1 MRKLILLFFVTAAL
15 LLGHNAQAA
24 QNVVSPEKRVV
35 VLDAGHGGIRS
46 GAHYNKISEKDIN
59 LAVAKETKRQLAEK
73 MPELEVYL
81 TRESDTQLHDDK
93 TTDNRNRAKFANSK
107 GADLFVSIHADAASS
122 SSAVGPTVYLLSFDD
137 KLLSQNRNM
146 ASRFV
151 DDDDMLN
158 IQDISRSSMGY
169 IIALSN
175 QMNNDPMNH
184 VFANILNTEFKAHKR
199 NAHTIKYNIWTV
211 LYWLE
216 GPGALVELGYMTN
229 PDELAYMNSTKGQA
243 ELSDALS
250 DAIVQFIKNLN
261 AMQQY
266 TEMGDASE
274 QPESAEVQ
282 PSQPSQPSS
291 EESPT
296 ATDTADASGAG
307 YAIQLLSSKTEL
319 NIDDSQFKA
328 YRGRVAK
335 VMGEGSY
342 KYKYCICGYKSRSD
356 AQADLEEVR
365 KSFRDAYVVY
375 YEAGCIVKR

>member
-1 MRKLILLFFVTAAL
+1 MRKLILLFFMTLAL

-59 LAVAKETKRQLAEK
+59 LAVAKETKRQLADK

-229 PDELAYMNSTKGQA
+229 PEELAYMNSTKGQA

-274 QPESAEVQ
+274 QTESTEVQ
-282 PSQPSQPSS
+282 QSQPSQPSS
-291 EESPT
+291 EESP
-296 ATDTADASGAG
+296 AAADASGEG

-319 NIDDSQFKA
+319 SIDDSQFKA

-335 VMGEGSY
+335 VMGEGTY
-342 KYKYCICGYKSRSD
+342 KYKYCLCGYKSRSD

-365 KSFRDAYVVY
+365 KSFKDAYVVY

>member
-1 MRKLILLFFVTAAL
+1 MRKLILLFFMTQAL

-229 PDELAYMNSTKGQA
+229 PEELAYMNSTKGQA

-274 QPESAEVQ
+274 QTESTEVQ
-282 PSQPSQPSS
+282 QSQPSS
-291 EESPT
+291 EESPA
-296 ATDTADASGAG
+296 ATDASGVG

-319 NIDDSQFKA
+319 SIDDSQFKA

-335 VMGEGSY
+335 VMGEGAY
-342 KYKYCICGYKSRSD
+342 KYKYCLCGYKSRSD

-365 KSFRDAYVVY
+365 KSFKDAYVVY

>member
-1 MRKLILLFFVTAAL
+1 MRKLILLFFMTLAL

-229 PDELAYMNSTKGQA
+229 PEELAYMNSTKGQA

-274 QPESAEVQ
+274 QTESTEVQ
-282 PSQPSQPSS
+282 QSQQSQPSS
-291 EESPT
+291 EESPA
-296 ATDTADASGAG
+296 ATDASGVG

-319 NIDDSQFKA
+319 SIDDSQFKA

-335 VMGEGSY
+335 VMGEGAY
-342 KYKYCICGYKSRSD
+342 KYKYCLCGYKSRSD

-365 KSFRDAYVVY
+365 KSFKDAYVVY

>member
-1 MRKLILLFFVTAAL
+1 MRKLILLFFVTQAL

-274 QPESAEVQ
+274 QTESAEVQ
-282 PSQPSQPSS
+282 QSQPSS
-291 EESPT
+291 EESPV

-319 NIDDSQFKA
+319 SIDDSQFKA

-335 VMGEGSY
+335 VMGEGTY
-342 KYKYCICGYKSRSD
+342 KYKYCLCGYKSRSD

-365 KSFRDAYVVY
+365 KSFKDAYVIY

>member
-1 MRKLILLFFVTAAL
+1 MRKLILLFFMTQAL

-229 PDELAYMNSTKGQA
+229 PEELAYMNSTKGQA

-274 QPESAEVQ
+274 QTESTEVQ
-282 PSQPSQPSS
+282 QSQPSQPSS
-291 EESPT
+291 EESPA
-296 ATDTADASGAG
+296 ATDASGVG

-319 NIDDSQFKA
+319 SIDDSQFKA

-335 VMGEGSY
+335 VMGEGTY
-342 KYKYCICGYKSRSD
+342 KYKYCLCGYKSRSD

-365 KSFRDAYVVY
+365 KSFKDAYVVY

>member
-1 MRKLILLFFVTAAL
+1 MRKLILLFFVTQAL

-229 PDELAYMNSTKGQA
+229 PEELAYMNSTKGQA

-266 TEMGDASE
+266 TEMGDAKE

-282 PSQPSQPSS
+282 QSQQSQQSS
-291 EESPT
+291 EESPV
-296 ATDTADASGAG
+296 ATDASGVG

-319 NIDDSQFKA
+319 SIDDSQFKA
-328 YRGRVAK
+328 YCGRVAK
-335 VMGEGSY
+335 VMGEGAY
-342 KYKYCICGYKSRSD
+342 KYKYCLCGYKSRSD

-365 KSFRDAYVVY
+365 KSFKDAYVVY

>member
-1 MRKLILLFFVTAAL
+1 MRKLILLFFMTLAL

-274 QPESAEVQ
+274 QTESTEVQ
-282 PSQPSQPSS
+282 QSQQSS
-291 EESPT
+291 EESPA
-296 ATDTADASGAG
+296 ATDASGVG

-319 NIDDSQFKA
+319 SIDDSQFKA

-335 VMGEGSY
+335 VMGEGAY
-342 KYKYCICGYKSRSD
+342 KYKYCLCGYKSRSD

-365 KSFRDAYVVY
+365 KSFKDAYVVC

>member
-1 MRKLILLFFVTAAL
+1 MRKLILLFFMTLAL

-229 PDELAYMNSTKGQA
+229 PEELAYMNSTKGQA

-266 TEMGDASE
+266 TEMGDTKE
-274 QPESAEVQ
+274 QTESTEVQ

-291 EESPT
+291 EESPA
-296 ATDTADASGAG
+296 ATDASGVG

-319 NIDDSQFKA
+319 SIDDSQFKA

-335 VMGEGSY
+335 VMGEGTY
-342 KYKYCICGYKSRSD
+342 KYKYCLCGYKSRSD

-365 KSFRDAYVVY
+365 KSFKDAYVVY

>member
-1 MRKLILLFFVTAAL
+1 MRKLILLFFMTLAL

-229 PDELAYMNSTKGQA
+229 PEELAYMNSTKGQA

-266 TEMGDASE
+266 TEMGDTKE
-274 QPESAEVQ
+274 QTESTEVQ
-282 PSQPSQPSS
+282 QSQPSQPSS
-291 EESPT
+291 EESPV
-296 ATDTADASGAG
+296 ATDASGVG

-319 NIDDSQFKA
+319 SIDDSQFKA

-335 VMGEGSY
+335 VMGEGTY
-342 KYKYCICGYKSRSD
+342 KYKYCLCGYKSRGD

-365 KSFRDAYVVY
+365 KSFKDAYVVY

>member
-1 MRKLILLFFVTAAL
+1 MRKLILLFFVTLAL

-229 PDELAYMNSTKGQA
+229 PEELAYMNSTKGQA

-274 QPESAEVQ
+274 QTESTEVQ
-282 PSQPSQPSS
+282 QSQQSQPSS
-291 EESPT
+291 EESPA
-296 ATDTADASGAG
+296 ATDASGVG

-319 NIDDSQFKA
+319 SIDDSQFKA

-335 VMGEGSY
+335 VMGEGTY
-342 KYKYCICGYKSRSD
+342 KYKYCLCGYKSRSD

-365 KSFRDAYVVY
+365 KSFKDAYVVY

>member
-1 MRKLILLFFVTAAL
+1 MRKLILLFFMTQAL

-184 VFANILNTEFKAHKR
+184 VFANILNTEFKSHKR

-229 PDELAYMNSTKGQA
+229 PEELAYMNSAKGQA

-274 QPESAEVQ
+274 QTESTEVQ
-282 PSQPSQPSS
+282 QSQQSQPSS
-291 EESPT
+291 EESPVVT
-296 ATDTADASGAG
+296 DASGEG

-319 NIDDSQFKA
+319 SIDDSQFKA
-328 YRGRVAK
+328 YRGRVSK
-335 VMGEGSY
+335 VMGEGAY
-342 KYKYCICGYKSRSD
+342 KYKYCLCGYKSRSD

-365 KSFRDAYVVY
+365 KSFKDAYVVY

>member
-1 MRKLILLFFVTAAL
+1 MRKLILLFFMTLAL

-122 SSAVGPTVYLLSFDD
+122 SSALGPTVYLLSFDD

-229 PDELAYMNSTKGQA
+229 PEELAYMNSAKGQA

-274 QPESAEVQ
+274 QTESTEVQ
-282 PSQPSQPSS
+282 QSQPSQPSS
-291 EESPT
+291 EESP
-296 ATDTADASGAG
+296 AAADASGEG

-319 NIDDSQFKA
+319 SIDDSQFKA

-335 VMGEGSY
+335 VMGEGTY
-342 KYKYCICGYKSRSD
+342 KYKYCLCGYKSRSD

-365 KSFRDAYVVY
+365 KSFKDAYVVY

>member
-1 MRKLILLFFVTAAL
+1 MRKLILLFFVTAVL

-229 PDELAYMNSTKGQA
+229 PEELAYMNSTKGQA

-274 QPESAEVQ
+274 QTESTEVQ
-282 PSQPSQPSS
+282 QSQPSS
-291 EESPT
+291 EESPA
-296 ATDTADASGAG
+296 ATDASGVG
-307 YAIQLLSSKTEL
+307 YAIQLLSSKAEL
-319 NIDDSQFKA
+319 SIDDSQFKA

-335 VMGEGSY
+335 VMGEGAY
-342 KYKYCICGYKSRSD
+342 KYKYCLCGYKSRSD
-356 AQADLEEVR
+356 AQTDLEEVR
-365 KSFRDAYVVY
+365 KSFKDAYVVY

>member
-1 MRKLILLFFVTAAL
+1 MRKLILLFFMTPAL

-229 PDELAYMNSTKGQA
+229 PEELAYMNSTKGQA

-266 TEMGDASE
+266 TEMGDTKE
-274 QPESAEVQ
+274 QTESTEVQ
-282 PSQPSQPSS
+282 QSQPSQPSS
-291 EESPT
+291 EESPA
-296 ATDTADASGAG
+296 ATDASGVG

-319 NIDDSQFKA
+319 SIDDSQFKA

-335 VMGEGSY
+335 VMGEGTY
-342 KYKYCICGYKSRSD
+342 KYKYCLCGYKSRSD

-365 KSFRDAYVVY
+365 KSFKDAYVVY

>member
-1 MRKLILLFFVTAAL
+1 MTLAL

-229 PDELAYMNSTKGQA
+229 PEELAYMNSTKGQT

-274 QPESAEVQ
+274 QTESTEVQ
-282 PSQPSQPSS
+282 QSQPSS
-291 EESPT
+291 EESPV
-296 ATDTADASGAG
+296 ATDTTDASGVG

-319 NIDDSQFKA
+319 SIDDSQFKA

-335 VMGEGSY
+335 VMGEGAY
-342 KYKYCICGYKSRSD
+342 KYKYCLCGYKSRSD

-365 KSFRDAYVVY
+365 KSFKDAYVVY

>member
-1 MRKLILLFFVTAAL
+1 MRKLILLFFMTLAL

-184 VFANILNTEFKAHKR
+184 VFANILNTEFKSHKR

-229 PDELAYMNSTKGQA
+229 PEELAYMNSAKGQA

-274 QPESAEVQ
+274 QTESTEVQ
-282 PSQPSQPSS
+282 QSQQSQPSS
-291 EESPT
+291 EESPA
-296 ATDTADASGAG
+296 ATDASGVG

-319 NIDDSQFKA
+319 CIDDSQFKA

-335 VMGEGSY
+335 VMGEGTY
-342 KYKYCICGYKSRSD
+342 KYKYCLCGYKSRSD

-365 KSFRDAYVVY
+365 KSFKDAYVVY

>member
-1 MRKLILLFFVTAAL
+1 MRKLILLFFMTLAL

-229 PDELAYMNSTKGQA
+229 PEELAYMNSTKGQA

-274 QPESAEVQ
+274 QTESTEVQ
-282 PSQPSQPSS
+282 QSQPSQPSS
-291 EESPT
+291 EESPA
-296 ATDTADASGAG
+296 ATDASGVG

-319 NIDDSQFKA
+319 SIDDSQFKA
-328 YRGRVAK
+328 YRGRVVK
-335 VMGEGSY
+335 VMGEGTY
-342 KYKYCICGYKSRSD
+342 KYKYCLCGYKSRSD

-365 KSFRDAYVVY
+365 KSFKDAYVVY

>member
-1 MRKLILLFFVTAAL
+1 MRKLILLFFMTQAL

-46 GAHYNKISEKDIN
+46 GAHYGKISEKDIN

-229 PDELAYMNSTKGQA
+229 PEELAYMNSTKGQA

-266 TEMGDASE
+266 TEMGDTSE
-274 QPESAEVQ
+274 QTESTEV
-282 PSQPSQPSS
+282 QPSQPSS
-291 EESPT
+291 EESPA
-296 ATDTADASGAG
+296 ATDTADASGVG

-319 NIDDSQFKA
+319 SIDDSQFKA

-335 VMGEGSY
+335 VMGEGTY
-342 KYKYCICGYKSRSD
+342 KYKYCLCGYKSRSD

-365 KSFRDAYVVY
+365 KSFKDAYVVY

>member
-1 MRKLILLFFVTAAL
+1 MRKLILLFFMTQAL

-229 PDELAYMNSTKGQA
+229 PEELAYMNSAKGQA

-274 QPESAEVQ
+274 QTESAEVQ
-282 PSQPSQPSS
+282 PSQPSS
-291 EESPT
+291 EESPA
-296 ATDTADASGAG
+296 ATDASGVG

-319 NIDDSQFKA
+319 SIDDSQFKA

-335 VMGEGSY
+335 VMGEGTY
-342 KYKYCICGYKSRSD
+342 KYKYCLCGYKSRSD

-365 KSFRDAYVVY
+365 KSFKDAYVVY

>member
-1 MRKLILLFFVTAAL
+1 MRKLILLFFMTQAL

-229 PDELAYMNSTKGQA
+229 PEELAYMNSTKGQT

-274 QPESAEVQ
+274 QTESTEVQ
-282 PSQPSQPSS
+282 QSQPSQPSS
-291 EESPT
+291 EESPA
-296 ATDTADASGAG
+296 ATDASGVG

-319 NIDDSQFKA
+319 SIDDSQFKA

-335 VMGEGSY
+335 VMGEGTY
-342 KYKYCICGYKSRSD
+342 KYKYCLCGYKSRSD

-365 KSFRDAYVVY
+365 KSFKDAYVVY

>member
-1 MRKLILLFFVTAAL
+1 MRKLILLFFMTLAL

-229 PDELAYMNSTKGQA
+229 PEELAYMNSTNGQT

-274 QPESAEVQ
+274 QTESTEVQ
-282 PSQPSQPSS
+282 QSQQSQPSS
-291 EESPT
+291 EESPA
-296 ATDTADASGAG
+296 ATDASGVG

-319 NIDDSQFKA
+319 SIDDSQFKA

-335 VMGEGSY
+335 VMGEGTY
-342 KYKYCICGYKSRSD
+342 KYKYCLCGYKSRSD

-365 KSFRDAYVVY
+365 KSFKDAYVVY

>member
-1 MRKLILLFFVTAAL
+1 MRKLILLFFMTLAL

-274 QPESAEVQ
+274 QTESTEVQ
-282 PSQPSQPSS
+282 QSQQSQPSS
-291 EESPT
+291 EESPA
-296 ATDTADASGAG
+296 ATDASGVG

-319 NIDDSQFKA
+319 SIDDSQFKA

-335 VMGEGSY
+335 VMGEGTY
-342 KYKYCICGYKSRSD
+342 KYKYCLCGYKSRSD

-365 KSFRDAYVVY
+365 KSFKDAYVVY

>member
-1 MRKLILLFFVTAAL
+1 MRKLILLFFMTQAL

-229 PDELAYMNSTKGQA
+229 PEELAYMNSTKGQA

-274 QPESAEVQ
+274 QTESTEVQ

-291 EESPT
+291 EESPA
-296 ATDTADASGAG
+296 ATDTTDASGVG

-319 NIDDSQFKA
+319 SIDDSQFKA

-335 VMGEGSY
+335 VMGEGAY
-342 KYKYCICGYKSRSD
+342 KYKYCLCGYKSRSD

-365 KSFRDAYVVY
+365 KSFKDAYVVY